1 MSSAIVIALDAMG
14 GDLAP
19 ASVVEGAAI
28 AHRRTPAAR
37 FLLFGDETQL
47 SALLRSR
54 GGLSAAVEIRHAP
67 DAIANDDKPSQALR
81 RGACSSMRM
90 AIDAVRDGQAA
101 GIVSAGNTG
110 ALMAMSKFV
119 LKTQP
124 GISRPA
130 MVSYFPTLRGES
142 AMLDLGANLRCDAR
156 NLVEF
161 AVMGAGFARSVLGV
175 ERPTVGLLNVGI
187 EEAKGNDSVRAAGR
201 MLRELDLAFEFRG
214 FVEGDDIG
222 AGTVDVFVT
231 DGFTGNAV
239 LKTTEGTAHLIST
252 FLNAAFRRSWASRLG
267 YLLAKPAL
275 DALRA
280 KLDTRQY
287 NGAMFLGLNGT
298 VVKSHGG
305 TDAEGFASA
314 VSVAVDMVRGD
325 FNDRIHSD
333 LRHVGEGP
341 AAARAEQPAAAAS

>member
-1 MSSAIVIALDAMG
+1 MIALDAMG

-19 ASVVEGAAI
+19 ESVVDGAAI
-28 AHRRTPAAR
+28 AHRRLPTVR
-37 FLLFGDETQL
+37 FLAYGDEARL
-47 SALLRSR
+47 RALIGSR
-54 GGLSAAVEIRHAP
+54 GDLGESVEIRHAP
-67 DAIANDDKPSQALR
+67 EAIANDERPSLALR
-81 RGACSSMRM
+81 RGAQSSMRL
-90 AIDAVRDGQAA
+90 AIDAVRDGDAA
-101 GIVSAGNTG
+101 GVVSAGNTG
-110 ALMAMSKFV
+110 ALMAMSKVV
-119 LKTQP
+119 LKTRQ

-130 MVSYFPTLRGES
+130 MISYFPTVRGES
-142 AMLDLGANLRCDAR
+142 AMLDLGANLQCDAR

-161 AVMGAGFARSVLGV
+161 AIMGAGFARSVLGV

-187 EEAKGNDSVRAAGR
+187 EEAKGNDAVRAAGR
-201 MLRELDLAFEFRG
+201 TMRELDLAFEFQG

-239 LKTTEGTAHLIST
+239 LKTTEGTALLIST
-252 FLNAAFRRSWASRLG
+252 FLNAAFRRSWVSRLG

-287 NGAMFLGLNGT
+287 NGAMFLGLTGI

-305 TDAEGFASA
+305 ADAEGFASA
-314 VSVAVDMVRGD
+314 ISVAVDMVRGD

-333 LRHVGEGP
+333 LQLVYEPPVVQPNGG
-341 AAARAEQPAAAAS
+341 QPASAAL